1 MKFLL
6 ALFLS
11 ATPVFAQLPDKPV
24 AQVNIVTA
32 PIREAGRTFKDVF
45 TFKNKQFSSESL
57 AYLLAY
63 GADQAITGYNF
74 EHGHCVGTR
83 PGVSCSVVEVGPLF
97 KGSSSEAPIALSWG
111 AVYVGV
117 TVVSHTLLTHSRSK
131 FVHGVAHAVESYG
144 AVSHTRAAINNLN
157 FM

>member
-6 ALFLS
+6 GLLLFAS
-11 ATPVFAQLPDKPV
+11 PVFAQLPEKPV
-24 AQVNIVTA
+24 ARGNIITA
-32 PIREAGRTFKDVF
+32 PFQETGRTFRDVF

-63 GADQAITGYNF
+63 GADQAITGYNLR
-74 EHGHCVGTR
+74 HGHCVGTL
-83 PGVSCSVVEVGPLF
+83 PGVSCSVVEVGPFF
-97 KGSSSEAPIALSWG
+97 KGSTSEAPVALSWG

-117 TVVSHTLLTHSRSK
+117 TVISHTLVTHTRNK
-131 FVHGVAHAVESYG
+131 FVHGVAHAMESYG
-144 AVSHTRAAINNLN
+144 AVSHTRAAIDNLK